1 MSITNIVLA
10 GVGGQGSVLATQVLG
25 RAACNAGLHVVTSEV
40 HGMSQRGGTV
50 LTSMRFGSEVWSP
63 SIPAG
68 EADFVV
74 AFEQLEA
81 ARHIELLRPNGVLIM
96 NDQRIRPGTESLK
109 RAAYPDD
116 VAALAEG
123 HCRESI
129 EVPALAIAQDLGN
142 PRLASSVMLGTLSL
156 YLEFPES
163 AWIEALEA
171 TVPPATV
178 QKNIEAFQRGVQW
191 RRARERAVVA
201 F

>member
-25 RAACNAGLHVVTSEV
+25 RAASNAGMHVVTSEV

-50 LTSMRFGSEVWSP
+50 LTGIRFGTEVWSA
-63 SIPAG
+63 SIPTG

-81 ARHIELLRPNGVLIM
+81 ARHIEFLRPGGVLIM
-96 NDQRIRPGTESLK
+96 NDQRIQPSTESLK

-116 VAALAEG
+116 VPALAQG
-123 HCRESI
+123 HCRECV
-129 EVPALAIAQDLGN
+129 EVPALAIAQELGN
-142 PRLASSVMLGTLSL
+142 PRLAGSVVLGTLSV
-156 YLEFPES
+156 YLEFPDQ
-163 AWIEALEA
+163 AWIDALTS
-171 TVPPATV
+171 TVPPTTV
-178 QKNIEAFQRGVQW
+178 AANLEAFRRGATW
-191 RRARERAVVA
+191 RVAREKEAVA